1 MNVLDTRTL
10 RQVGGRLGSTPA
22 GIYEDAQGRC
32 FYVKTLESAA
42 YARNELI
49 AARLYR
55 LAGAPTLDYL
65 ATTQPHQVATT
76 LIRLDKKRVSQ
87 LDETER
93 RQAQRWFAI
102 HAWTAN
108 WDAAGFHGDNQGV
121 ADGVVLTLDMGGA
134 LEFRAMGDPKGRA
147 FGSHVG
153 ELDSLRHDPNNPFA
167 VALFGDMDDVA
178 LRDAIRMVTQ
188 IPDHQIRQV
197 IGEHGGSTA
206 LADKMVARKADMAR
220 RLAADDTHP
229 CMA

>member
-1 MNVLDTRTL
+1 MKVLDTRTL

-22 GIYEDAQGRC
+22 GIYEDDHGRR

-49 AARLYR
+49 AASLYR

-65 ATTQPHQVATT
+65 PTTQPDQLATV
-76 LIRLDKKRVSQ
+76 LIHLDKKRVSQ
-87 LDETER
+87 LDEGER
-93 RQAQRWFAI
+93 RQAQRWFAL

-147 FGSHVG
+147 FGPQVG
-153 ELDSLRHDPNNPFA
+153 ELDSLRQDPNNPYA
-167 VALFGDMDDVA
+167 VALFGDMDETA
-178 LRDAIRMVTQ
+178 LRGAIQVVTC
-188 IPDHQIRQV
+188 IPDHRIRQT
-197 IGEHGGSTA
+197 IAEQGGSTA

-220 RLAADDTHP
+220 RLAADGTRP